1 LPHSLQYWW
10 NQLLNQENQMT
21 STTTDS
27 FGLSILRELQKDG
40 RASIQ
45 EISERIGLSASP
57 VARRVRLMEE
67 AGIILGY
74 TAMIDEAAL
83 GFGFSVFVSV
93 KLDKQV
99 DDALARFEAEI
110 ARHPEVVD
118 CWLMTGNRDYLLRVA
133 TSGLVEFE
141 RFLVGTFTK
150 IPGVASIES
159 SIPLRR
165 IKAGPARIS

>member
-1 LPHSLQYWW
+1 
-10 NQLLNQENQMT
+10 MT
-21 STTTDS
+21 NVMRTAKIDR
-27 FGLSILRELQKDG
+27 FDAAILRELQSDG

-45 EISERIGLSASP
+45 DIAERIGLSPSP
-57 VARRVRLMEE
+57 VARRLRILES
-67 AGIILGY
+67 AGVVTGY
-74 TAMIDEAAL
+74 AALIDEAAL

-99 DDALARFEAEI
+99 DDALATFEAEI

-118 CWLMTGNRDYLLRVA
+118 CWLMTGNRDYLLRVV
-133 TSGLVEFE
+133 TSGLAEFE
-141 RFLVGTFTK
+141 RFLVGSFTK

-165 IKAGPARIS
+165 VKSGPARVR